1 MSMTKGQLLTY
12 MAKKSG
18 LSKKATGEFIQEF
31 VVLAYKEAKKAF
43 VIPGL
48 GKLVLVDRKA
58 RMGRNPKTGEAI
70 SIPAKKVV
78 KFRIAKQAK
87 DAILIYKS

>member
-1 MSMTKGQLLTY
+1 MSMTKGQILTH

-18 LSKKATGEFIQEF
+18 LSKKATGEFVNELVF
-31 VVLAYKEAKKAF
+31 LAYKEAKKGF

-58 RMGRNPKTGEAI
+58 RAGRNPKTGEAI
-70 SIPAKKVV
+70 QIPAKKVV

-87 DAILIYKS
+87 DAILIYKK